1 MVHVVVVVCLT
12 EKEADNGG
20 LGSTFGLSC
29 VLENGRLGQGI
40 LLEGEEALRM
50 ALVKIPPPRRDNPG
64 AGSGFDEVFGD
75 LRGFERRREGAKGE
89 RCRWSGVCIQFLWST
104 PGGTPV
110 WITPRSTPVLEY
122 SALYR
127 LD

>member
-1 MVHVVVVVCLT
+1 MVHVVVVICLT

-64 AGSGFDEVFGD
+64 AGSGFDEVLNHLIGGGGGRGRT
-75 LRGFERRREGAKGE
+75 RGFEDV
-89 RCRWSGVCIQFLWST
+89 CGVSFGCSVRQVS
-104 PGGTPV
+104 
-110 WITPRSTPVLEY
+110 
-122 SALYR
+122 
-127 LD
+127 